1 MLRIPLL
8 TTALGAA
15 LLLGAGLFGVGSA
28 QASGTDQGT
37 APNWL
42 RGVFGEASHAPTSAF
57 PSAPRGRDA
66 LLPGSGVP
74 TSGGAA
80 SDRTLTPDGA
90 ILPGTSTPGSHNSSG
105 S

>member
-1 MLRIPLL
+1 MLRTSLL
-8 TTALGAA
+8 RTALGAA
-15 LLLGAGLFGVGSA
+15 LLLGPLGAAVSA
-28 QASGTDQGT
+28 QAAGTDPGT
-37 APNWL
+37 PPNWL
-42 RGVFGEASHAPTSAF
+42 RGIFGEADHAPTSAF
-57 PSAPRGRDA
+57 PGAARGQDA
-66 LLPGSGVP
+66 LLPGRGVP

>member
-1 MLRIPLL
+1 MLRTSLFR
-8 TTALGAA
+8 TALGAA
-15 LLLGAGLFGVGSA
+15 LLLGPLGVAGSA
-28 QASGTDQGT
+28 QAANTD
-37 APNWL
+37 ANAPPNWL
-42 RGVFGEASHAPTSAF
+42 RGLVGEASHAPTSAF
-57 PSAPRGRDA
+57 PSAARGHEA

-90 ILPGTSTPGSHNSSG
+90 ILPGTTTPGSHNSSG